1 MDRNESPTILTPLP
15 GPEARKVLKKD
26 SRYISQS
33 YTRAYPLVV
42 KKAAGVWVEDVDSNR
57 FLDFTSGIA
66 VNTTGHCHPRIIK
79 AIRRQAE
86 ELIHMSGT
94 DFYYRAQSD
103 LAERLAKITPGPEE
117 KKVFFGNSGAEAI
130 EAALKL
136 ARYHTKRPRII
147 AFLGAFHGRTMGA
160 LSLTASKVIHE
171 RGFSPLVP
179 GVTHVP
185 YAYCYRCPAQS
196 SYPGCGCGC
205 VEWIREDL
213 FKRSIPPEEVAAI
226 FVEPIQG
233 EGGYIVPPLEFHRK
247 LFKLARDFGILFVV
261 DEVQTGMGRTGKML
275 AIEHWDLVPDIVALA
290 KGIASGM
297 PLGAMV
303 CQSKV
308 MNWVPGSHAST
319 FGGNPISCEAALTTL
334 DLLEEGLI
342 RNAALIGNYLLDQL
356 KSLQRR
362 FPLMGDIR
370 GKGLMI
376 GVEMVRDPVTK
387 EKAIEERNR
396 IIRACFE
403 KGLLILGCGENVIRL
418 IPPLVIT
425 RKEAD
430 TALTILEE
438 VLKGTAIETSK
449 SGQGVAGRTRREK
462 SKRVAS
468 RKKNG
473 QTLVSTPLRS
483 RRSLDEWTD

>member
-1 MDRNESPTILTPLP
+1 MDNTTAPKVLTKLP
-15 GPEARKVLKKD
+15 GPEARKVLAKD
-26 SRYISQS
+26 ERFISQS
-33 YTRAYPLVV
+33 YTRVYPLVV
-42 KKAAGVWVEDVDSNR
+42 RSAKGLWVEDVDSNR

-66 VNTTGHCHPRIIK
+66 VTSTGHCHPRIVK
-79 AIRRQAE
+79 AIRRQAGQ
-86 ELIHMSGT
+86 LIHMSGT

-103 LAERLAKITPGPEE
+103 LAARLADITPGPKE
-117 KKVFFGNSGAEAI
+117 KRVFFGNSGAEAV

-136 ARYHTKRPRII
+136 ARYHTKRSRII

-185 YAYCYRCPAQS
+185 YAYCYRCPAHS
-196 SYPGCGCGC
+196 AYPGCGCAC
-205 VEWIREDL
+205 VDWIRDDL

-275 AIEHWDLVPDIVALA
+275 AIEHWDLVPDIAALA

-303 CQSKV
+303 SQSEV
-308 MNWVPGSHAST
+308 MNWIPGSHAST
-319 FGGNPISCEAALTTL
+319 FGGNPISCEAALATI
-334 DLLEEGLI
+334 DLLEEGLME
-342 RNAALIGNYLLDQL
+342 NAKTMGAYLLDQL
-356 KSLQRR
+356 KGLQKR
-362 FPLMGDIR
+362 FPLMGDVR

-376 GVEMVRDPVTK
+376 GVELVRDPVTK

-396 IIRACFE
+396 IIQACFG

-418 IPPLVIT
+418 IPPLIVT
-425 RKEAD
+425 KKEAD
-430 TALTILEE
+430 TALTILED
-438 VLKGTAIETSK
+438 VLKNTEVQSTK
-449 SGQGVAGRTRREK
+449 PKTRRGPK
-462 SKRVAS
+462 SS
-468 RKKNG
+468 N
-473 QTLVSTPLRS
+473 P
-483 RRSLDEWTD
+483 